1 MKKIMYILISLIF
14 ISQAFSCLNDSVSP
28 ITEEI
33 RPGRRDYEWS
43 VDTVKST
50 MLSLINIW
58 GNNPSDVWVVGNYGD
73 FDKRMWHYDRNSWNA
88 QGWRGIYAWSIYG
101 FGAKDVYMG
110 GYEIWHF
117 DGFQWKKQFEPRLDS
132 LTGGG
137 VMITDIR
144 GNSPNDLW
152 AIGFSSDFTETSYGA
167 IYHKDSN
174 GWKEK
179 MVLKKKNIDL
189 YEIHP
194 TGEGGKCL
202 IYAIKYTYHPF
213 SDSMAIYEYDGDKIL
228 KEIATGSDHSR
239 NSECFIY
246 WIHGKLLVEM
256 KGTVYEYYKGQYK
269 EFISIQ
275 ALNQGQIMGGRSKS
289 DMFIWQ
295 REGLAH
301 YNGTDTQIIF
311 KLKDD
316 IWLHGR
322 VAVFEK
328 EIFFFGSDS
337 NGIYYLVKGKLKD

>member
-1 MKKIMYILISLIF
+1 MLNIISLIF
-14 ISQAFSCLNDSVSP
+14 IFHSFSCKNDSVSP
-28 ITEEI
+28 KIEDT
-33 RPGRRDYEWS
+33 PGGRDYEWS

-50 MLSLINIW
+50 MLNLVDIW
-58 GNNPSDVWVVGNYGD
+58 ASSPSDVWVVGNNGD
-73 FDKRMWHYDRNSWNA
+73 FEKRLMHYNGDSWYPS
-88 QGWRGIYAWSIYG
+88 GWWGMFAWNIFG
-101 FGAKDVYMG
+101 LGAKDVYVG

-117 DGFQWKKQFEPRLDS
+117 DGSQWKKQFEPRIDS
-132 LTGGG
+132 LAGGG

-144 GNSPNDLW
+144 GNSSSELW
-152 AIGFSSDFTETSYGA
+152 AVGFSSDFTETSYGA
-167 IYHKDSN
+167 IYHKDSH

-179 MVLKKKNIDL
+179 LILNRKNIDL

-213 SDSMAIYEYDGDKIL
+213 SDSMAIYEYDGDKSL
-228 KEIATGSDHSR
+228 KEIAVGSDHSR
-239 NSECFIY
+239 NSECRIY
-246 WIHGKLLVEM
+246 MIQGKLLVEI
-256 KGTVYEYYKGQYK
+256 KGIVYEYYKGEYRK
-269 EFISIQ
+269 FLSIG
-275 ALNQGQIMGGRSKS
+275 ALNDGTVMGGRSRS

-328 EIFFFGSDS
+328 EIFFMGSDQ
-337 NGIYYLVKGKLKD
+337 NGVYYLVKGKLKE